1 MRKYILTLLMSF
13 FFVTSTFGS
22 VAHLCPGC
30 QPNSD
35 VACTMHQPSSV
46 EKESCHTPVKAKR
59 MSCCEDSDTQQ
70 RAGDCELC
78 ADIEEPVAS
87 EKYSETKSKSKI
99 QLDTI
104 AFQSYSKFGIGA
116 LSPEVRYQ
124 VGLRGSPPSQTLT
137 FLKSVRLLC

>member
-35 VACTMHQPSSV
+35 VACNMVQPSSV
-46 EKESCHTPVKAKR
+46 EKESCHTPVKVKK

-70 RAGDCELC
+70 EASDCELC
-78 ADIEEPVAS
+78 ADVEAPVAS
-87 EKYSETKSKSKI
+87 EKYSETKSKSNM

-104 AFQSYSKFGIGA
+104 ASQNNSKFGIGA

>member
-1 MRKYILTLLMSF
+1 M
-13 FFVTSTFGS
+13 TSTFGS

-35 VACTMHQPSSV
+35 VACNMVQPSSV
-46 EKESCHTPVKAKR
+46 EKESCHTPVKVKK

-70 RAGDCELC
+70 EASDCELC
-78 ADIEEPVAS
+78 ADVEAPVAS
-87 EKYSETKSKSKI
+87 EKYSETKSKSNM

-104 AFQSYSKFGIGA
+104 AFQNNSKFGIGA

>member
-35 VACTMHQPSSV
+35 VACNMVQPSSV
-46 EKESCHTPVKAKR
+46 EKESCHTPVKVKK

-70 RAGDCELC
+70 EASDCELC
-78 ADIEEPVAS
+78 ADVEAPVAS
-87 EKYSETKSKSKI
+87 EKYSETKSKSNM

-104 AFQSYSKFGIGA
+104 AFQNNSKFGIGA

-124 VGLRGSPPSQTLT
+124 VVLRGSPPSQTLT